1 MGWIR
6 WVGAALLL
14 SGGAVGASDEKIT
27 AAVSANFA
35 PCMRTLV
42 PVFEQETGVA
52 LTLAIGSTGK
62 HYAQIRQGAPFDIF
76 FAADSARPALLEEQ
90 GLAKGRFTYAKGR
103 LVLWSP
109 QPDFVNSAG
118 QVLQKGGFQYLA
130 IANPKLAPYGMAA
143 EAVLRHLQV
152 WQALQPK
159 LVRGEDVGQTL
170 QFVHTGAADMGFVA
184 LSQIVKDGKP
194 VAGSYWLVPE
204 FMYPAIEQ
212 QAVLLNTGNVN
223 TGNVNTGRAVIVL
236 ADFMQSAH
244 VQQRVR
250 NCGYAPLEAE

>member
-6 WVGAALLL
+6 WIGAALWL
-14 SGGAVGASDEKIT
+14 SSSAAWASGEKIT

-42 PVFEQETGVA
+42 PVFERETGIA

-76 FAADSARPALLEEQ
+76 FAADSARPALLEDQ
-90 GLAKGRFTYAKGR
+90 GLAKRRFTYARGR

-109 QPDFVNSAG
+109 QPDFVDSAG
-118 QVLQKGGFQYLA
+118 QVLQQGDFQYLA
-130 IANPKLAPYGMAA
+130 IANPQLAPYGMAA

-159 LVRGEDVGQTL
+159 LVRGEDVAQAL

-184 LSQIVKDGKP
+184 LSQIVREGKP

-204 FMYPAIEQ
+204 SMHPSIEQ

-223 TGNVNTGRAVIVL
+223 TGNVNTGHALTAL
-236 ADFMQSAH
+236 ADFMQSART
-244 VQQRVR
+244 QQRVQD
-250 NCGYAPLEAE
+250 CGYAGLEAE